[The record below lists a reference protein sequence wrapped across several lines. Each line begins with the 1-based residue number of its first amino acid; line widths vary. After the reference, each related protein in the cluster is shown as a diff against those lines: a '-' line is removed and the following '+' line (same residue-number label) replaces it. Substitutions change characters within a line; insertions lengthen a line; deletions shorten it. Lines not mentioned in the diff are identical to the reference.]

1 MLEHKIAIG
10 LALLALCAGCGVQK
24 VRSTPLEEQRVETL
38 DKEKRYGDVELN
50 FKLPFVWKAELL
62 DAARADPSIHTVAIN
77 SIDDGVSAR
86 FVLLK
91 KAPEPGAFPQKT
103 LDALSATYPKLTR
116 KPMKENLGKFEAR
129 GFHYTFQN
137 DKGAWEG
144 WVISR
149 PVDPEAEAEAEG
161 AADAEIAFWAQVPGP
176 VSQAFKQALE
186 RTMRSL
192 KIKYDPEDAPELP

>member
-1 MLEHKIAIG
+1 MVPRELREGH
-10 LALLALCAGCGVQK
+10 
-24 VRSTPLEEQRVETL
+24 L

-62 DAARADPSIHTVAIN
+62 DAARTDPGIHTVAIS

-91 KAPEPGAFPQKT
+91 KSPEPGVFPKKT
-103 LDALSATYPKLTR
+103 LDALAANYPKLTR
-116 KPMKENLGKFEAR
+116 KPMKEFLGKFEAR

-137 DKGAWEG
+137 EKGAWEG
-144 WVISR
+144 WVLSR
-149 PVDPEAEAEAEG
+149 PVDPEDEAEG
-161 AADAEIAFWAQVPGP
+161 AGESEIAFWAQIPGP

-192 KIKYDPEDAPELP
+192 KIKYDPEDATEVP